1 MCRSGSGLDRV
12 VFLLLLLLFGRGQD
26 SQGFSYVHFPAVS
39 GSDIRVYRHKPW
51 ELSADPIWAGVV
63 DERDRLER
71 LRQQQLQASLFY
83 PFYLSIHLPIYPS
96 ISLFI
101 SIHPSIHPSISLSIY
116 LSYLSIF
123 LPIYLFSL
131 SICLAIKLSTYLYT
145 HVS

>member
-1 MCRSGSGLDRV
+1 M
-12 VFLLLLLLFGRGQD
+12 VFLLLLLLLFGRGQD

-83 PFYLSIHLPIYPS
+83 PFYLSIHLPIYPYIYPS
-96 ISLFI
+96 IHPSLYSSL
-101 SIHPSIHPSISLSIY
+101 SIHPSIHLSLYLSIY
-116 LSYLSIF
+116 LICLSFYPSTCLVF
-123 LPIYLFSL
+123 LP
-131 SICLAIKLSTYLYT
+131 
-145 HVS
+145 V